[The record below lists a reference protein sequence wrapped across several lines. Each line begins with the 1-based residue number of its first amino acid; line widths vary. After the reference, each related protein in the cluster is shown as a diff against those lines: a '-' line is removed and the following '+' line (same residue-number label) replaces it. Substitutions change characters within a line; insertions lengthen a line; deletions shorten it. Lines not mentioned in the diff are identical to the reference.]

1 MLYKDYEEMLKS
13 DEGNKRFNEIL
24 NSALEK
30 VEGVWPES
38 LTDEEAY
45 ALMDSLNGFEYWPVD
60 IDYWD
65 LVEEIDDMRKVDV
78 SIEYTGR
85 KLCELIDTSAQKE
98 ELDRWLE
105 VYFGYKHYRFYP
117 PEIKANAVERK
128 LLDWGESHT
137 NSPEDFANSLSS
149 DEVQTL
155 LRSAYGFD
163 NCDLPTTEDG
173 SGLSR
178 YEIVGQYIK
187 SMLCCL
193 IDQGENPADIM
204 RWYNLN
210 LAFNHA

>member
-1 MLYKDYEEMLKS
+1 MLYEDYVKMLKS
-13 DEGNKRFNEIL
+13 DEGSKRYNEVL
-24 NSALEK
+24 NCALEK
-30 VEGVWPES
+30 VEGVSPKS

-45 ALMDSLNGFEYWPVD
+45 ALVDALDGFEHWSLC
-60 IDYWD
+60 IDYWE
-65 LVEEIDDMRKVDV
+65 EEIDDAERLEV
-78 SIEYTGR
+78 SIEYAGR

-117 PEIKANAVERK
+117 PEIKANAVEQK
-128 LLDWGESHT
+128 LLDWGERRT
-137 NSPEDFANSLSS
+137 ELPEDFANSLSS

-193 IDQGENPADIM
+193 VDEGDNQSDVM
-204 RWYNLN
+204 SWYNLN
-210 LAFNHA
+210 LAFNYAA

>member
-1 MLYKDYEEMLKS
+1 MLYEDYEEMLKS

-30 VEGVWPES
+30 VERVSPES

-45 ALMDSLNGFEYWPVD
+45 ALVDALAGFEYWPVD
-60 IDYWD
+60 IDYW
-65 LVEEIDDMRKVDV
+65 EGEIDNAERLDV
-78 SIEYTGR
+78 SIEYAGR
-85 KLCELIDTSAQKE
+85 KLCDLIDSAAPKE

-105 VYFGYKHYRFYP
+105 VYFGYKHYRFYIP
-117 PEIKANAVERK
+117 SEMETDAVERK

-137 NSPEDFANSLSS
+137 DLPEDFANSLSR

-155 LRSAYGFD
+155 LRSAYDFD
-163 NCDLPTTEDG
+163 NCDLPTTEDC

-193 IDQGENPADIM
+193 IDQGDNPADIM

-210 LAFNHA
+210 LAFNYA

>member
-1 MLYKDYEEMLKS
+1 MLYEDYEKMLKS

-30 VEGVWPES
+30 VEGVSPKS

-45 ALMDSLNGFEYWPVD
+45 ALVDALAGFEHWSLW
-60 IDYWD
+60 IDYWED
-65 LVEEIDDMRKVDV
+65 EIDDAERLEV

-85 KLCELIDTSAQKE
+85 KLCELIDTSALKE

-128 LLDWGESHT
+128 LLDWGERRT
-137 NSPEDFANSLSS
+137 ELPEDFANSLSS

-187 SMLCCL
+187 SMLCHL

-210 LAFNHA
+210 LAFNYA

>member
-24 NSALEK
+24 NRALEK

-85 KLCELIDTSAQKE
+85 KLCELIDTSAPKE
-98 ELDRWLE
+98 ELNKWHE
-105 VYFGYKHYRFYP
+105 VYLGYKHYRLYP
-117 PEIKANAVERK
+117 PEMKPDAVEKK
-128 LLDWGESHT
+128 LLDWGK
-137 NSPEDFANSLSS
+137 SPNNHPADFANSLSS

-163 NCDLPTTEDG
+163 NCDLPTTEEG

-210 LAFNHA
+210 LAFNYA

>member
-1 MLYKDYEEMLKS
+1 MLYEDYEKMLKS

-30 VEGVWPES
+30 VEGVSPKL

-45 ALMDSLNGFEYWPVD
+45 ALVDALDGFEYWPVC
-60 IDYWD
+60 IDYWE
-65 LVEEIDDMRKVDV
+65 EEIDDAERMDV
-78 SIEYTGR
+78 SIEYAGR

-105 VYFGYKHYRFYP
+105 VYFGYERYRFCIP
-117 PEIKANAVERK
+117 SEKEPNAVEQK
-128 LLDWGESHT
+128 LLDWGERHT
-137 NSPEDFANSLSS
+137 ELPEDFANSLSS
-149 DEVQTL
+149 AEVQTL

-187 SMLCCL
+187 SLLCCL
-193 IDQGENPADIM
+193 IDQRENSADIM

-210 LAFNHA
+210 LAFNYA